1 MTQQMV
7 DEYLMFFQ
15 NNIRS
20 KFTIAQIK
28 LCSFTNLISQKFS
41 DSAVILATA
50 VSKRCTQ
57 DLPVVNKQGSRTYH
71 SSMVETFVERL
82 LFHCTC
88 WLSIDFLSSSALL
101 GLRKA
106 LEQDA
111 MSSSVS
117 VVHRLENS

>member
-1 MTQQMV
+1 MV
-7 DEYLMFFQ
+7 GEYLMFFQ

-50 VSKRCTQ
+50 AAKRCTQ
-57 DLPVVNKQGSRTYH
+57 DLPVVNKQGSRTGFLFTYH

-88 WLSIDFLSSSALL
+88 
-101 GLRKA
+101 
-106 LEQDA
+106 
-111 MSSSVS
+111 
-117 VVHRLENS
+117 